1 MRFTRFVIEVF
12 SQPFL
17 PLLAAAGRFG
27 GLGWI
32 QGSLAR
38 VVGVEVPLDA
48 DAQCLGE
55 LLPEVRTLP
64 KRSDDGLVA
73 WCRPPERHQEGCDFG
88 EEARQAVQLTSTR

>member
-1 MRFTRFVIEVF
+1 VEHVSQPTKRQLVREEENVRLTRFVIEVV

-17 PLLAAAGRFG
+17 PLLAGRFG

-64 KRSDDGLVA
+64 KRSDDGLMA
-73 WCRPPERHQEGCDFG
+73 WRRPPERHQE
-88 EEARQAVQLTSTR
+88 